1 MEEEFEVKVEEEL
14 EVEVEEEMEVE
25 VEEAGCRTSDTQGSM
40 AALAE
45 AEAWSSDDWRLITG
59 WMALVSGQGWTRRPP
74 SSTGVLWSW

>member
-1 MEEEFEVKVEEEL
+1 MKVEEEL

-45 AEAWSSDDWRLITG
+45 AEAWFSDNWRLITC
-59 WMALVSGQGWTRRPP
+59 WMARVRVGGMRYEIVELNERKCRKAS
-74 SSTGVLWSW
+74 